1 MLDVQ
6 TLVARVITRA
16 PSLDEVLQ
24 AEGRSITL
32 SVATFQASAGSES
45 TEASFRLGELT
56 LCNVRNIK
64 MDSDDRQFSFE
75 GDHVFS
81 YEHTSYNQS
90 STRSERTMYRVIVR
104 WTYNRS
110 DYSKAYLLQIW

>member
-1 MLDVQ
+1 MLIN
-6 TLVARVITRA
+6 ARVITRA

-24 AEGRSITL
+24 AEGQSITL
-32 SVATFQASAGSES
+32 SVATFEAVTVDDT
-45 TEASFRLGELT
+45 TEALCRLGELT
-56 LCNVRNIK
+56 LCNVRSIK

-75 GDHVFS
+75 GDHVLS

-90 STRSERTMYRVIVR
+90 SIRSERTRYRVIVR